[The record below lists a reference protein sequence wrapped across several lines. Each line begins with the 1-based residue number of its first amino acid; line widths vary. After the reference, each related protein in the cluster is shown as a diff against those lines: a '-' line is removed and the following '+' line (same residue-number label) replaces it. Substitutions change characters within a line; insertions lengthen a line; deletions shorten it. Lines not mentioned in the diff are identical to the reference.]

1 MGHRGGGRGPR
12 QERGYRCFMA
22 LLPRSLLRHRLPTTP
37 SSPARCP
44 FPCLWRGCLQGQTV
58 VGAWRGS
65 SCAGPTAF
73 PSLLAALVMG
83 WFRSGTSKAYLFGR
97 FVADGGRRV
106 VLVGYRGGFT
116 MPVPSA
122 MGFEDGCHLPLMMLG
137 QKPAQFCAG
146 PMTTTPEGVVF
157 LPRGVVVR
165 SRGTSLFFLAIALCH
180 IDRRG
185 FLGVLVGC
193 WILAITRGISLLQ
206 SSSSLADWD
215 GGSLSFS

>member
-1 MGHRGGGRGPR
+1 
-12 QERGYRCFMA
+12 
-22 LLPRSLLRHRLPTTP
+22 
-37 SSPARCP
+37 
-44 FPCLWRGCLQGQTV
+44 
-58 VGAWRGS
+58 
-65 SCAGPTAF
+65 
-73 PSLLAALVMG
+73 
-83 WFRSGTSKAYLFGR
+83 
-97 FVADGGRRV
+97 
-106 VLVGYRGGFT
+106 

-122 MGFEDGCHLPLMMLG
+122 MGFKDGCHLPLMMLG

-215 GGSLSFS
+215 GGSLSFSWSLGCHSSLKNWLSGWCWVVRSWGMGMWVSSFPLLVALGRLSCLQKFHCRHQELLIVFSSIDSF